1 MLFWWRFLFDC
12 KFNVTDWF
20 EFGVIL
26 KYADCEFPELSSN
39 LSSDL
44 LLCVFRGGVLNL
56 SSLCYGVLLT
66 TWAFYSSFILSLG
79 LYGDFISLVF
89 GDDLLLLTFSVFGD
103 YNFYSIFF

>member
-1 MLFWWRFLFDC
+1 MNP
-12 KFNVTDWF
+12 KFNVSDWF

-26 KYADCEFPELSSN
+26 KYADCEFPELSNN

-56 SSLCYGVLLT
+56 SSFCYGVLLT
-66 TWAFYSSFILSLG
+66 TCAFYTSFFMLSLG
-79 LYGDFISLVF
+79 VDGDFISLVF
-89 GDDLLLLTFSVFGD
+89 GEDLLLLTFSVFGD